1 MLINTKLINM
11 GAELILVLSLQQLC
25 V

>member
-1 MLINTKLINM
+1 MLINTKLIYM
-11 GAELILVLSLQQLC
+11 GAELILVLNLQQLC